1 MFADTIDA
9 TLVVRARDLFRSAAF
24 WRDKTTSR
32 TGTSL
37 ILFFWFL
44 WYAQAMSPIT
54 KKWPSFKHA
63 SAYFKKKLFLHF
75 VASSLLSRSQSF
87 DQMLKNTFSKEWI
100 NIFSKLNFFTTLH
113 AAEGEIISCCF
124 SSLHV
129 TNKFSVSTSTSKCYQ
144 LKNNNILI

>member
-9 TLVVRARDLFRSAAF
+9 TLGVRARDLFRSAAF
-24 WRDKTTSR
+24 CRDKTTSR

-63 SAYFKKKLFLHF
+63 SAYFKKKLFELI
-75 VASSLLSRSQSF
+75 ASSSF
-87 DQMLKNTFSKEWI
+87 IEGWFRQVYKNGLKTLGLKNH
-100 NIFSKLNFFTTLH
+100 TTL
-113 AAEGEIISCCF
+113 I
-124 SSLHV
+124 
-129 TNKFSVSTSTSKCYQ
+129 K
-144 LKNNNILI
+144 